1 MLNNFLKNGAKFFLT
16 RQTTILSAATIIAA
30 SIALS
35 RILGLIRYR
44 LLATYFGQN
53 IGVLDAYVAASIIP
67 ESIFEILIF
76 GSISVAFIP
85 VFSSLL
91 TKGQKR
97 AAWELT
103 SSVVNLG
110 LLAFLFLASVLF
122 LASPQL
128 ALIIA
133 PGLTY
138 QNPQAMELLSNL
150 IRVMLVSQLF
160 FVVSVFLTGILQ
172 SFGHFLFPAIA
183 TVFYNVGIILGI
195 IFLSPFLGIFGPAW
209 GMVLGAF
216 LHLLIQ
222 TPFVLRLGATFKF
235 RINFSQP
242 QVRKVLIL
250 MWPRASHLLAIRAND
265 LVNIA
270 LASLLV
276 QGSIVAFNFA
286 QVLQF
291 VPVGLFG
298 ASIAQAAL
306 PIFSVQIAKNNLGE
320 FKETF
325 LSSFHQILFLSLPI
339 MALISILRI
348 PAVRLVFGAAQF
360 PWTLTVI
367 TSQVLILFSL
377 SIFAQALIPLL
388 LRGFYAFHD
397 PKTPVI
403 IGFISVFLNI
413 FLSAIF
419 ILLCKFPVQ
428 FLALSYSL
436 SSIFNALILL
446 VFLDA
451 KVGRFDRQKLITPFL
466 KILIASL
473 VMAVALYLPFKVL
486 DILLDTTRT
495 INLIILTV
503 ISASFGILV
512 FTIFAWILKIKEIAV
527 FFAIIKRL
535 QLGKRPVPPEIVE
548 TPS

>member
-1 MLNNFLKNGAKFFLT
+1 MINNFLKNGAKFLLT

-35 RILGLIRYR
+35 RILGLVRYR
-44 LLATYFGQN
+44 LLATYFGQS
-53 IGVLDAYVAASIIP
+53 IGVLDAYVAASVIP

-91 TKGQKR
+91 TKGQKKD
-97 AAWELT
+97 AWELV
-103 SSVVNLG
+103 SSVINLG
-110 LLAFLFLASVLF
+110 LLAFLFLATVLF
-122 LASPQL
+122 LFAPVF
-128 ALIIA
+128 ALVIA
-133 PGLTY
+133 PGLTH
-138 QNPQAMELLSNL
+138 QNPQAVHLLSNL

-183 TVFYNVGIILGI
+183 TVFYNLGIIFGI

-222 TPFVLRLGATFKF
+222 IPFVLGLGVRFRFK
-235 RINFSQP
+235 INFSQP
-242 QVRKVLIL
+242 AVRRVLVL
-250 MWPRASHLLAIRAND
+250 MWPRALNLLAIRAND
-265 LVNIA
+265 LVNVA

-286 QVLQF
+286 QTLQF

-306 PIFSVQIAKNNLGE
+306 PIFSAQIAKNNLDE

-325 LSSFHQILFLSLPI
+325 LSSFHQILFLCLPI
-339 MALISILRI
+339 IALISILRI

-360 PWTLTVI
+360 PWPLTIV
-367 TSQVLILFSL
+367 TGQVLILFSL
-377 SIFAQALIPLL
+377 SIAAQALILLL

-397 PKTPVI
+397 PKTPVV

-413 FLSAIF
+413 FLSIFF
-419 ILLCKFPVQ
+419 ILVCKLPVH

-436 SSIFNALILL
+436 SSILNAFVLL
-446 VFLDA
+446 VFLDL

-466 KILIASL
+466 KLLVASL
-473 VMAVALYLPFKVL
+473 SMAVALYLPFKVL
-486 DILLDTTRT
+486 DTLLDTTRT
-495 INLIILTV
+495 INLIILTIV
-503 ISASFGILV
+503 SSSVGILV
-512 FTIFAWILKIKEIAV
+512 FVILAWILKIKEAAV
-527 FFAIIKRL
+527 FFTIIKRL
-535 QLGKRPVPPEIVE
+535 QLGRRPLPPEALE
-548 TPS
+548 PPS

>member
-1 MLNNFLKNGAKFFLT
+1 MLNNFLKNGAKLLLV
-16 RQTTILSAATIIAA
+16 RQTTILSAATVIAA
-30 SIALS
+30 SIVLS
-35 RILGLIRYR
+35 RILGLVRYR
-44 LLATYFGQN
+44 LLAAYFGQD
-53 IGVLDAYVAASIIP
+53 IGVLDTYVVASIIP

-91 TKGQKR
+91 AKGQKKD
-97 AAWELT
+97 AWELV
-103 SSVVNLG
+103 SSVINLG
-110 LLAFLFLASVLF
+110 LLAFLFLASILF
-122 LASPQL
+122 LFSPQL

-133 PGLTY
+133 PGLTH
-138 QNPQAMELLSNL
+138 QDPQALHLLSNL
-150 IRVMLVSQLF
+150 IRVMLISQLF

-183 TVFYNVGIILGI
+183 AVFYNLGI
-195 IFLSPFLGIFGPAW
+195 IFGIIFFSPLLGIFGPAW
-209 GMVLGAF
+209 GMALGAF

-222 TPFVLRLGATFKF
+222 IPFVLSLGVPFRFK
-235 RINFSQP
+235 INFSHSA
-242 QVRKVLIL
+242 VRKVLVL
-250 MWPRASHLLAIRAND
+250 MWPRALNLLAIRAND
-265 LVNIA
+265 LVSIA

-306 PIFSVQIAKNNLGE
+306 PIFSAQIAKNNLSE

-360 PWTLTVI
+360 PWPLTIV
-367 TSQVLILFSL
+367 TSQVLILFSF
-377 SIFAQALIPLL
+377 SIAAQALILLL

-397 PKTPVI
+397 PKTPVV

-413 FLSAIF
+413 SLSIF
-419 ILLCKFPVQ
+419 FVLVCRFPVQ
-428 FLALSYSL
+428 FLALSYSV
-436 SSIFNALILL
+436 SSIFNALLL
-446 VFLDA
+446 FIFLDA
-451 KVGRFDRQKLITPFL
+451 KIGRFDRRKIIAPFL
-466 KILIASL
+466 KLLTASIF
-473 VMAVALYLPFKVL
+473 MAVALYIPFKIL
-486 DILLDTTRT
+486 DMLLDTTRT

-503 ISASFGILV
+503 VSSSFGILV
-512 FTIFAWILKIKEIAV
+512 FAIFARVLKIKEAAV
-527 FFAIIKRL
+527 FFTILKRL
-535 QLGKRPVPPEIVE
+535 QLGRRSLPPEVLE
-548 TPS
+548 PPS

>member
-1 MLNNFLKNGAKFFLT
+1 MINNFLKNGAKLLLA

-35 RILGLIRYR
+35 RVLGLVRYR
-44 LLATYFGQN
+44 LLATYFGQK
-53 IGVLDAYVAASIIP
+53 IGVLDAYVAASVIP

-91 TKGQKR
+91 AKGQKKD
-97 AAWELT
+97 AWELV
-103 SSVVNLG
+103 SSVINLG
-110 LLAFLFLASVLF
+110 LSAFLFLAVILF
-122 LASPQL
+122 LL
-128 ALIIA
+128 APTFSIIIA

-138 QNPQAMELLSNL
+138 QNPQATHLLSNL

-160 FVVSVFLTGILQ
+160 FVISIFLTGILQ

-183 TVFYNVGIILGI
+183 TVFYNLGIIFGI

-222 TPFVLRLGATFKF
+222 IPFVLRLGVRFRFK
-235 RINFSQP
+235 INFSQP
-242 QVRKVLIL
+242 AVRKVLVL
-250 MWPRASHLLAIRAND
+250 MWPRALNLLAIRVND

-286 QVLQF
+286 QAF
-291 VPVGLFG
+291 VPIGLFG

-306 PIFSVQIAKNNLGE
+306 PILSTQIAKNNLDE
-320 FKETF
+320 FKGTF

-339 MALISILRI
+339 TVLIFILRI
-348 PAVRLVFGAAQF
+348 PAVRIIFGAAQF
-360 PWTLTVI
+360 PWDLTLI
-367 TSQVLILFSL
+367 TGQVLILFSL
-377 SIFAQALIPLL
+377 SIAAQALILLL

-397 PKTPVI
+397 PKTPVAV
-403 IGFISVFLNI
+403 GFISVFLNI
-413 FLSAIF
+413 FLSIFF
-419 ILLCKFPVQ
+419 ILICRLPVQ
-428 FLALSYSL
+428 FLALSYSV
-436 SSIFNALILL
+436 SSIFNALVLF
-446 VFLDA
+446 VFLDL
-451 KVGRFDRQKLITPFL
+451 KVGRFDRKALITPFL
-466 KILIASL
+466 KLLVASL
-473 VMAVALYLPFKVL
+473 FMAVALYLPFKIL
-486 DILLDTTRT
+486 DTLLDTTRT
-495 INLIILTV
+495 INLIILTI
-503 ISASFGILV
+503 ISSSFGILV
-512 FTIFAWILKIKEIAV
+512 FAIFARILKIKEA
-527 FFAIIKRL
+527 AIFLTILKRL
-535 QLGKRPVPPEIVE
+535 QLGKRSLPPEAIE